1 MYQSPLLCLDSLH
14 LAPEQ
19 QQLARPHRAGTTGQQ
34 PRRSA
39 VGREPPI
46 DERLPEPRVR
56 RGEREIRRQSDLHP
70 DSCDP
75 TAHDGH
81 HRYLHRAH
89 QGYETVRPVRYA
101 ALDAADT
108 RTRCVRRVAG
118 HDVGA
123 RAEVLTPRREHG
135 DPDALVLFGAHE
147 GVRQRADHV
156 IGQGVAALRAIEGHA
171 QHDSVEHDVDAVG
184 AAIVRHRRHLT
195 SSILNVFRR

>member
-1 MYQSPLLCLDSLH
+1 MPKLKTKSGAKKRFKVTGTGKV
-14 LAPEQ
+14 LAAHSGKRHGMIKRTKKQ
-19 QQLARPHRAGTTGQQ
+19 IRQLRGVDVVFKTDPFSDASRAT
-34 PRRSA
+34 
-39 VGREPPI
+39 
-46 DERLPEPRVR
+46 
-56 RGEREIRRQSDLHP
+56 
-70 DSCDP
+70 
-75 TAHDGH
+75 
-81 HRYLHRAH
+81 RAM
-89 QGYETVRPVRYA
+89 RYA

-123 RAEVLTPRREHG
+123 RAEVLTPRRDHG

-147 GVRQRADHV
+147 GVRQRTDHV
-156 IGQGVAALRAIEGHA
+156 IGQRVAALRAIERHA